1 MLEFDFKGITIEA
14 IDRAVEI
21 PYSDSDFPKR
31 VKYRRRVRIS
41 VRFWDYMI
49 SDNLY
54 ELAFV
59 KSVLNYFMQ
68 AHWKRSTKEGVRIN
82 LDETL
87 RKGKGNDL
95 NLSLFFSA
103 RLKDKISYLNI
114 CLKDGEGKL
123 LNDLYLTGREV
134 LMLDIAMGKAI
145 SLLQPSDV
153 ETLTGGC

>member
-1 MLEFDFKGITIEA
+1 MLEFDFKGITIDA

-21 PYSDSDFPKR
+21 PYSDSDSHKR

-59 KSVLNYFMQ
+59 KSVFNYFMQ

-95 NLSLFFSA
+95 NLSLCFSA
-103 RLKDKISYLNI
+103 RQKDKISYLNI